1 MSDSESAAVIQNLI
15 DAGYD
20 PYLIAD
26 FQNLIEK
33 KDVKGQIKLLLKY
46 RKCLLAELHSLEL
59 KVDCLDFLINKLTN
73 SPNI

>member
-20 PYLIAD
+20 PHLIAD

-46 RKCLLAELHSLEL
+46 RKCLLANCIGWS
-59 KVDCLDFLINKLTN
+59 
-73 SPNI
+73 